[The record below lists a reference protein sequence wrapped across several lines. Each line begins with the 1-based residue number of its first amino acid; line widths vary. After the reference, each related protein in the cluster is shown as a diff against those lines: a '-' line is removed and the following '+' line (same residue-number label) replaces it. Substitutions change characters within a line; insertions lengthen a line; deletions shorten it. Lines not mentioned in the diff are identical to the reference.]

1 MNGDYFLHPAN
12 DEVVSNVQRAF
23 SLPRFV
29 AEVLV
34 HRGYNTNDEIE
45 AFLNPSLETDWHN
58 PYEIPGIKE
67 VADLTQDHI
76 KRGSH
81 IVVFG
86 DFDLD
91 GVSST
96 AVLAR
101 GLIELGA
108 AKVTPFIPLRFDEG
122 YGLTKEAF
130 DRVSK
135 LNPDLVITVDCG
147 ISGKDEVSYFSQAGI
162 DLAITDHHEAPEELP
177 QGVPIADPKIHPDC
191 PSSIL
196 AGAGV
201 ALKLVQALC
210 GRMGMPNLWLEY
222 TDLAC
227 LGTIADLMPLVGE
240 NRALVA
246 HGVNKIKQ
254 NARPCI
260 RALLESSG
268 AIDKDITSTNLS
280 FSVVPRLN
288 ATGRMG
294 DAFPS
299 LELLMLD
306 DIELARKQAAYLEEI
321 NQMRR
326 TIEAE
331 LAIAAREKAR
341 EIFTNQRCLV
351 VSGENWHEGV
361 KGIVASK
368 LVSEYGVPSIVFSI
382 ENGIARG
389 SGRSVG
395 QVNLFKAVEN
405 QSDILIRFGGHQAAV
420 GVTLPAEKLDEFSA
434 RLNDYM
440 SKLPGDHFVPRMDID
455 AVVSLAE
462 LNIANVEAMQR
473 LAPFG
478 QNNPP
483 PKLLAKDVVLAD
495 MRAVGAD
502 KTHLSSS
509 LSDGRH
515 ALSSIMFNCSSID
528 ELMDCTSVVSAA
540 FEVHVET
547 WRGKKNVKAMLS
559 RVTPA
564 RACIGLEACLNL
576 EYDGQNFLSKL
587 YTSHDHEL
595 SAQELEA
602 ATDLMDFET
611 EHEQNRETW
620 NEQASKLEFNELCSC
635 IASEFTGG
643 ESLHSSQADILKLLQ
658 ERKNTLGVMATGRG
672 KSLVFQTYAV
682 ASALTDNAVSVFV
695 YPLRSLISDQAYHL
709 NQALHKFGVTAA
721 VLTGET
727 SGFQRK
733 SILDQVKCGKCDI
746 LLTTPEYL
754 AIHAAEIAR
763 YCSVNFVVIDEAHH
777 VEQSTESFRPL
788 YAKIGLSISKLSSPA
803 CTLSPLTLAL
813 SATAPEEV
821 VKAVCKELKIEEVL
835 IDPTKRHNISLV
847 DQRNL
852 KKKDALLSGIVAT
865 GAKTIVYVNSRNSSI
880 EVAKTMRKMVP
891 QLATMIGFYNAGLA
905 KKDRERVEDLFR
917 NGGLTVLVATSAF
930 GEGVNIPDVRNVVLY
945 HMPYSAIEFNQMCGR
960 VGRDGTPSAAHLL
973 FGRNDRHLNEKLLER
988 KAPSRDVLASIY
1000 KALKERQAKAPES
1013 MANLSYTSVAQEAS
1027 EIGGIE
1033 VTKSN
1038 VEYAIPIFSELDLLN
1053 ACTITIDGYL
1063 VKMVQLMQ
1071 PERKVNLEDSIRY
1084 KEGLIE
1090 KQSFST
1096 FGNWLIVSKKKEL
1109 LETIAAPLA
1118 PEVNS

>member
-12 DEVVSNVQRAF
+12 AEAVSRVQREF

-34 HRGYNTNDEIE
+34 NRGHDTKEDIE

-58 PYEIPGIKE
+58 PYDIPGIKE
-67 VADLTQDHI
+67 VADLTQEHI

-101 GLIELGA
+101 GLLELGA
-108 AKVTPFIPLRFDEG
+108 AKVTPFIPLRFEEG

-130 DRVSK
+130 NRLSK

-147 ISGKDEVSYFSQAGI
+147 ISGKDEVHYFTQAGI

-201 ALKLVQALC
+201 ALKLIQALC
-210 GRMGMPNLWLEY
+210 GRMGKPYLWLDY

-227 LGTIADLMPLVGE
+227 LGTIADLMPLKNE

-246 HGVNKIKQ
+246 HGVNRIK
-254 NARPCI
+254 NNPRPCI
-260 RALLESSG
+260 QALLESSG
-268 AIDKDITSTNLS
+268 AIEKDITSTNLS

-294 DAFPS
+294 DALPS

-306 DIELARKQAAYLEEI
+306 NLSLARKQAAVLEEI
-321 NQMRR
+321 NQTRR
-326 TIEAE
+326 AIEAE

-341 EIFTNQRCLV
+341 DIYTNQRCLV

-368 LVSEYGVPSIVFSI
+368 LVSEYGVPSLIFTI
-382 ENGIARG
+382 EDGMARG

-395 QVNLFKAVEN
+395 QVNLFKAVES
-405 QSDILIRFGGHQAAV
+405 QSDILTRFGGHRAAV
-420 GVTLPAEKLDEFSA
+420 GVTLPADKLDEFSE
-434 RLNDYM
+434 RLNEYM
-440 SKLPGDHFVPRMDID
+440 AKLPADHFIPRMDID
-455 AVVSLAE
+455 AVVSLHE
-462 LNIANVEAMQR
+462 LNISSVEAMQK

-478 QNNPP
+478 QENPQ

-495 MRAVGAD
+495 MRAVGIE
-502 KTHLSSS
+502 KTHLSGL

-515 ALSSIMFNCSSID
+515 ALSSIMFNCSSIR
-528 ELMDCTSVVSAA
+528 ELLECTSVVSAA
-540 FEVHVET
+540 FEVQLET
-547 WRGKKNVKAMLS
+547 WRGRRSVKALLS

-576 EYDGQNFLSKL
+576 ENNGQNYLSNL
-587 YTSHDHEL
+587 YSSHDHEL

-602 ATDLMDFET
+602 ATDLIDFET
-611 EHEQNRETW
+611 EHEQNRASW
-620 NEQASKLEFNELCSC
+620 NETARKLDFSDLCKS

-643 ESLHSSQADILKLLQ
+643 ENLRSSQEDILKLLQ
-658 ERKNTLGVMATGRG
+658 KRKNTLGVMATGRG
-672 KSLVFQTYAV
+672 KSLIFQTYAT
-682 ASALTDNAVSVFV
+682 ATALKENAVSIFV

-709 NQALHKFGVTAA
+709 NQTLHKFGVTAA

-733 SILDQVKCGKCDI
+733 AILDQVRGGKCDI

-754 AIHAAEIAR
+754 TFHATEISQ
-763 YCSVNFVVIDEAHH
+763 YCTVDFVVIDEAHH
-777 VEQSTESFRPL
+777 VQQSKESFRPL
-788 YAKIGLSISKLSSPA
+788 YSKIGSSIAKFTSKQFG
-803 CTLSPLTLAL
+803 LSPLVLAL
-813 SATAPEEV
+813 SATAPTEV
-821 VKAVCKELKIEEVL
+821 VNAVCKELLIEEVL
-835 IDPTKRHNISLV
+835 LDPAQRHNISLV

-852 KKKDALLSGIVAT
+852 KQKDALLSGIVAT
-865 GAKTIVYVNSRNSSI
+865 GAKTIVYVNSRGSSI
-880 EVAKTMRKMVP
+880 EVAKNMRKMVP

-905 KKDRERVEDLFR
+905 KKDRDRVEELFR
-917 NGGLTVLVATSAF
+917 NGSLTVLVATSAF

-945 HMPYSAIEFNQMCGR
+945 HMPYSAIDFNQMCGR
-960 VGRDGTPSAAHLL
+960 VGRDGQPAAVHLL
-973 FGRNDRHLNEKLLER
+973 FGRNDKQLNEKLLEC
-988 KAPSRDVLASIY
+988 KAPCRDILALIY
-1000 KALKERQAKAPES
+1000 KALRVRESNMPDS
-1013 MANLSYTSVAQEAS
+1013 MANLSYTSVAKEAS
-1027 EIGGIE
+1027 EIGGTE
-1033 VTKSN
+1033 VIKAN
-1038 VEYAIPIFSELDLLN
+1038 VECAIPIFSELGLLH

-1063 VKMVQLMQ
+1063 VKMVQLIQ
-1071 PERKVNLEDSIRY
+1071 TDHKVNLEDSIRY

-1090 KQSFST
+1090 KESFNI
-1096 FGNWLIVSKKKEL
+1096 FGNWLIVTKKSEL
-1109 LETIAAPLA
+1109 LETIVSPLM
-1118 PEVNS
+1118 PDVKS